1 MNKIGM
7 AVNHDRNI
15 ERIVELGL
23 ARRDL
28 EIDAEQKCTSST
40 EKNNVNDFGFK
51 KPPEKNG
58 SGGDPANPAAAP
70 TGGESH
76 DSRPEASNVM
86 S

>member
-28 EIDAEQKCTSST
+28 EIDAEQKRTNST

-51 KPPEKNG
+51 KPEEQNA
-58 SGGDPANPAAAP
+58 GGDPANPAAAP
-70 TGGESH
+70 TSGETH
-76 DSRPEASNVM
+76 DS
-86 S
+86 

>member
-28 EIDAEQKCTSST
+28 EIDAEQKRTSST
-40 EKNNVNDFGFK
+40 EKNNVNVLGFK
-51 KPPEKNG
+51 KPEQN
-58 SGGDPANPAAAP
+58 SGDPASTAP
-70 TGGESH
+70 TGIESH

>member
-1 MNKIGM
+1 M

-28 EIDAEQKCTSST
+28 EIDAEQKRTSST

-58 SGGDPANPAAAP
+58 SGGDPANPAAP
-70 TGGESH
+70 TGRESH
-76 DSRPEASNVM
+76 DRPEASNVT